1 MIGLYI
7 GLISSRSGV
16 MSAWFVAGLAAAG
29 LLSIYG
35 AARSKPWDLVAA
47 IAAAFALIMV
57 GLYIGLIRQQGGPVA
72 AWFVAGL
79 AAAAFLSVYGVAR
92 AAPRRALALLA
103 SGVVMTVLGFL
114 AILSIGLPILGAG
127 VLALVAAAR
136 ARDP

>member
-1 MIGLYI
+1 M
-7 GLISSRSGV
+7 
-16 MSAWFVAGLAAAG
+16 
-29 LLSIYG
+29 
-35 AARSKPWDLVAA
+35 
-47 IAAAFALIMV
+47 
-57 GLYIGLIRQQGGPVA
+57 A

-136 ARDP
+136 TRDP